1 MDGGPNSD
9 FLETKAAGQLRAG
22 TAHILSSRS
31 GVPAEDLHQYLY
43 LLTERASPDQTSR
56 QVDLVSI
63 LEAMVMAR
71 GLLYRSWGHKSSQ
84 LPEIYGHMCGGR
96 QDLTADEGVT
106 RTRAKLMLKLLF
118 GETQPK
124 TKSLVEEI
132 CLGSVDDEVLSMS
145 SFEIFMKSVLLAKE
159 AFDISGD
166 IYDHLVLL
174 KGSKVKVPLY

>member
-1 MDGGPNSD
+1 
-9 FLETKAAGQLRAG
+9 
-22 TAHILSSRS
+22 
-31 GVPAEDLHQYLY
+31 
-43 LLTERASPDQTSR
+43 
-56 QVDLVSI
+56 
-63 LEAMVMAR
+63 
-71 GLLYRSWGHKSSQ
+71 
-84 LPEIYGHMCGGR
+84 
-96 QDLTADEGVT
+96 
-106 RTRAKLMLKLLF
+106 MLKLLF

-124 TKSLVEEI
+124 TKLLVEEI